1 MNLTK
6 LSTDLTRITN
16 SKEIISSTLTNAEY
30 IRFGLIP
37 AVVVSMAVLEVGV
50 DVTTSTVLTAS
61 GMKRRRSLRDFSG

>member
-16 SKEIISSTLTNAEY
+16 PKKIISSTLTDAES

-37 AVVVSMAVLEVGV
+37 AVMVSMAVLEVGV

-61 GMKRRRSLRDFSG
+61 GM

>member
-6 LSTDLTRITN
+6 LNTDLTRITN
-16 SKEIISSTLTNAEY
+16 PKEIISSTLTNAEY

-50 DVTTSTVLTAS
+50 DVTTRAES
-61 GMKRRRSLRDFSG
+61 GM